1 VRKQEGQV
9 FSIAILSGHG
19 VGDVT
24 DIDIKQHRCKRWP
37 LRHSILQKSEAAA
50 LPIAVVLRM
59 KLRFEIIS
67 TMKRIRYR
75 SGIASVSSPD
85 ARQCQRPQWDPQGR
99 DLPYVFL
106 HSSLQYR
113 VSLTIC
119 WTVQRPLRKLPCWV
133 GSCGSTTGCVGSCG
147 STTGS
152 SRNRRRR
159 SSNLYGTQRSEIG
172 LQLLGSSIGLFDFG
186 TAMSVAFRQ
195 IFGMATRLSQL
206 E

>member
-1 VRKQEGQV
+1 MRKQEGQV

-113 VSLTIC
+113 VSLTTC
-119 WTVQRPLRKLPCWV
+119 WTVQRPLRKPPCWV
-133 GSCGSTTGCVGSCG
+133 GSWG